1 MKNLVLLSLIL
12 IYRLTASG
20 QSVLDNLVKKDTMKF
35 QPDTEP
41 TEITPVWQTLRE
53 ADIAWDKRVWR
64 VIDLGEKVNA
74 PLKYPLS
81 GSVAGRKNLITVLY
95 DAFKNGELMAYS
107 YEDDEFTRIITL
119 TELESRGGAR
129 VDTIEMPDSVP
140 PYNTHP
146 EIVNVNFDPDKVIGY
161 RIKED
166 WYFDKQ
172 RSVMEVRITG
182 IAPLIYMRDENG
194 NIREGNIKMPLCWFY
209 YPDARKVLQKSPV
222 FIRENLA
229 QNLTMDDFFE
239 KRMFGSYIVKE
250 SNVYDR
256 RIEDYT
262 TGVSALLESERIKGE
277 IVNFEHDLWEF

>member
-1 MKNLVLLSLIL
+1 
-12 IYRLTASG
+12 
-20 QSVLDNLVKKDTMKF
+20 
-35 QPDTEP
+35 
-41 TEITPVWQTLRE
+41 
-53 ADIAWDKRVWR
+53 
-64 VIDLGEKVNA
+64 
-74 PLKYPLS
+74 
-81 GSVAGRKNLITVLY
+81 
-95 DAFKNGELMAYS
+95 
-107 YEDDEFTRIITL
+107 
-119 TELESRGGAR
+119 
-129 VDTIEMPDSVP
+129 
-140 PYNTHP
+140 
-146 EIVNVNFDPDKVIGY
+146 
-161 RIKED
+161 
-166 WYFDKQ
+166 
-172 RSVMEVRITG
+172 MEVRITG